1 MKQTRKNARFS
12 RGPHFDQNT
21 HIPEEEALRDGCR
34 ALKKGAVLQFRFR
47 ENPSKK
53 LKKTASTLN
62 THSAVHFQ
70 KIHVFPKVFND
81 SWPALFFLGLQV
93 VEGVR

>member
-1 MKQTRKNARFS
+1 MHGF

-21 HIPEEEALRDGCR
+21 HIPEEKALRDGCR

-53 LKKTASTLN
+53 LKKTASKLN
-62 THSAVHFQ
+62 THSVVHFQ
-70 KIHVFPKVFND
+70 NIHVFQRFLTIFENAKVEKD
-81 SWPALFFLGLQV
+81 KQTQTT
-93 VEGVR
+93 

>member
-1 MKQTRKNARFS
+1 MKQTSKKHEKQVKNARFS

-21 HIPEEEALRDGCR
+21 HIPEEKALRDGCR

-53 LKKTASTLN
+53 LKK
-62 THSAVHFQ
+62 Q
-70 KIHVFPKVFND
+70 
-81 SWPALFFLGLQV
+81 LQN
-93 VEGVR
+93 